1 MFILILLAQNKNCF
15 AFWRYSLSKCLT
27 FQFFFFLDV
36 ITSVFKKTSER
47 EIRKL
52 LENKIKNSPGQ
63 KVGPGRG
70 TAVDSNRGNVGAGAS
85 DHTVHT
91 PDDSDEDS
99 FM

>member
-1 MFILILLAQNKNCF
+1 MLSEDILYQNV
-15 AFWRYSLSKCLT
+15 SL
-27 FQFFFFLDV
+27 FNFFLDV
-36 ITSVFKKTSER
+36 ITSVFEKTSER

-63 KVGPGRG
+63 KGGPGRG
-70 TAVDSNRGNVGAGAS
+70 TAVDSNRGNVGVGAGAS

>member
-1 MFILILLAQNKNCF
+1 MLSEHILYQNV
-15 AFWRYSLSKCLT
+15 SL
-27 FQFFFFLDV
+27 FNFFFFLDV
-36 ITSVFKKTSER
+36 ITSVFEKTSER

-70 TAVDSNRGNVGAGAS
+70 TAVDSNRGNFGAGAGAS
-85 DHTVHT
+85 DNTVHT
-91 PDDSDEDS
+91 PDDSDEGS